1 MDQGGSTT
9 MWVKG
14 QPNNGVVS
22 NSDTSSSTPSVRAVF
37 DGLFV
42 TYQS

>member
-14 QPNNGVVS
+14 QGADGIVS
-22 NSDTSSSTPSVRAVF
+22 HAGGGTRNINS
-37 DGLFV
+37 GLFLL
-42 TYQS
+42 QD